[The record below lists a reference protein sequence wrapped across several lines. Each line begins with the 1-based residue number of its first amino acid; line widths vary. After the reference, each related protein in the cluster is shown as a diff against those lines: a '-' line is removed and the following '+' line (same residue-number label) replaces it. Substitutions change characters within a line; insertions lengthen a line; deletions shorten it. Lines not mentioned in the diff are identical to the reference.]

1 MKTIVYV
8 HPWDG
13 SYNHAILSKV
23 VDTFKERNQQ
33 FQLIDMY
40 QDKFDPIY
48 HASELKLY
56 SKGKYGNDLVGK
68 YQSIL
73 KSSNEV
79 IFIFPI
85 WWYNVPAI
93 LKGFLDKVLL
103 KDFAYIENKN
113 GTMKG
118 LLNNIQSVKVITT
131 GQAPKWYI
139 QFLGGNGIK
148 KSFIKATL
156 KAVGMKNIQWI
167 HCGYVS
173 IGKNENRVKFL
184 NSLPTKL

>member
-1 MKTIVYV
+1 M
-8 HPWDG
+8 
-13 SYNHAILSKV
+13 
-23 VDTFKERNQQ
+23 
-33 FQLIDMY
+33 
-40 QDKFDPIY
+40 
-48 HASELKLY
+48 
-56 SKGKYGNDLVGK
+56 
-68 YQSIL
+68 L
-73 KSSNEV
+73 KSSSEV
-79 IFIFPI
+79 IFIFPV

-118 LLNNIQSVKVITT
+118 LLTNIQSVKVITT

-139 QFLGGNGIK
+139 QFIGGNGIK

-173 IGKNENRVKFL
+173 TGKNENRVKFL
-184 NSLPTKL
+184 NSSPTKL

>member
-1 MKTIVYV
+1 MKTIVYN
-8 HPWDG
+8 HPWNG
-13 SYNHAILSKV
+13 SYNHAILTKV
-23 VDTFKERNQQ
+23 VETFKERNQKYQ
-33 FQLIDMY
+33 IIDLY
-40 QDKFDPIY
+40 QDEFDPTY

-56 SKGKYGNDLVGK
+56 SRGKYENKLVGK
-68 YQSIL
+68 YQSML
-73 KSSNEV
+73 NSSNEL
-79 IFIFPI
+79 IFIFPV

-118 LLNNIQSVKVITT
+118 LLTNIQSVKVITT

-139 QFLGGNGIK
+139 QFLAGNGIK
-148 KSFIKATL
+148 KTFIKSTL

-173 IGKNENRVKFL
+173 LAKNENRVKFL
-184 NSLPTKL
+184 YSLPSKL